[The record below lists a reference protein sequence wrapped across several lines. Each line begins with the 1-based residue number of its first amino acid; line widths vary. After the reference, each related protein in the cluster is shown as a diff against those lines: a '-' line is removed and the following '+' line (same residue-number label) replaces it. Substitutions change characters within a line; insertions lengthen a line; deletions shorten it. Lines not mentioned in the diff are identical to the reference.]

1 MVNIDELYRTVQ
13 FFANKEQSGF
23 ITPSE
28 FNLLADRA
36 QMEMFMK
43 KFGNPEAVVG
53 PMQPYPKY
61 SYQETQ
67 KITDD
72 LRPFVKRINL
82 NLNFGQL
89 QYPEDYVH
97 FASLMAVRFVNIAG
111 TSNSIPRHIE
121 IQAVDE
127 SELGYMLGSDI
138 VYPEPDYP
146 VVAFY
151 DNYMQVYPIET
162 SNVIFTY
169 LRRPV
174 KPLWAFDIVNN
185 RPVYNDANSVD
196 IEFPDETLNEIA
208 MKILSYVGI
217 NLREPS
223 LMQYSETQKNAG
235 L

>member
-1 MVNIDELYRTVQ
+1 MVNINELYKTVQ

-23 ITPSE
+23 IKPSE

-43 KFGNPEAVVG
+43 KFGNPEAVAG

-72 LRPFVKRINL
+72 LRPFIKRISLSPNM
-82 NLNFGQL
+82 GQIE
-89 QYPEDYVH
+89 YPDDYVH
-97 FASLMAVRFVNIAG
+97 FSSLRTVQYIPIAG
-111 TSNSIPRHIE
+111 TSNMMPRQVE
-121 IQAVDE
+121 VQAVDD
-127 SELGYMLGSDI
+127 SELGYMIGSSI
-138 VYPEPDYP
+138 VFPEPDYP
-146 VVAFY
+146 IVAFY
-151 DNYMQVYPIET
+151 DNYMQLYPIDVEEA
-162 SNVIFTY
+162 VFTY

-174 KPLWAFDIVNN
+174 KPLWAFTLVNN
-185 RPVYNDANSVD
+185 RPVYDEANSVN
-196 IEFPDETLNEIA
+196 IEFPDETLNELC

-217 NLREPS
+217 NLREPQ
-223 LMQYSETQKNAG
+223 LVQYSENNKNVG